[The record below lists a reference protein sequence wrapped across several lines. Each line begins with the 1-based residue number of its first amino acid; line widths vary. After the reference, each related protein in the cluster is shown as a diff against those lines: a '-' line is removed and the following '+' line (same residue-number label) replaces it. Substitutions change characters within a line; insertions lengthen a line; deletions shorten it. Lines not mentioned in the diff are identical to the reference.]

1 MTKVVDFLL
10 VVDDSEFDADIA
22 RHVLMRTGRFKRVVV
37 ASNGREALALIDECT
52 ATEGQEPCP
61 PQVILLDINMP
72 LMNGFE
78 FLDHYQDRNAQQGE
92 PSVVVVML
100 TSSSY
105 KEDRERAMAKPYVR
119 DYFVKPLTKQRAID
133 LAERFGKPSSEA

>member
-10 VVDDSEFDADIA
+10 IVDDSEFDADIA
-22 RHVLMRTGRFKRVVV
+22 QRVLRRTGRFKRVAI

-52 ATEGQEPCP
+52 GAQGPAQIP

-72 LMNGFE
+72 LMNGFD
-78 FLDHYQDRNAQQGE
+78 FLERYQDRDAAQGE

-105 KEDRERAMAKPYVR
+105 EEDRERAMAKPCVR
-119 DYFVKPLTKQRAID
+119 DYFVKPLTTQRAID
-133 LAERFGKPSSEA
+133 LAERFGRPSDEA

>member
-10 VVDDSEFDADIA
+10 IVDDSEFDADIA
-22 RHVLMRTGRFKRVVV
+22 QRVLMRTGRFKRVVV
-37 ASNGREALALIDECT
+37 ASNGREALAVIDECK
-52 ATEGQEPCP
+52 AAQGQEPCP

-78 FLDHYQDRNAQQGE
+78 FLDRYQDRDTPQDE
-92 PSVVVVML
+92 LSVVVVML

-105 KEDRERAMAKPYVR
+105 KEDRERAMAKPCVR

-133 LAERFGKPSSEA
+133 LAERFGKPSSDA